1 MIEFNGV
8 QGPVYLFLTH
18 GREKKETP
26 KFRFQYQSP
35 PHPLRLLL
43 APYLL
48 KEQKDEKSL
57 FSFSFFQNKRS
68 IRNNEW
74 TAENRSILI
83 GPLPLIKKENSLA
96 PIAGCPLIWA
106 APSMMQSNQ
115 WTLSTRCE
123 KRRKRIKW
131 SPKKKLFNKYRK
143 EQTGEAKWKW
153 LWATIPFNIR
163 SIQNPPNFQSIN
175 NGLVGRGY

>member
-57 FSFSFFQNKRS
+57 FFFSFFQNKRS

-96 PIAGCPLIWA
+96 PIAGCPLI
-106 APSMMQSNQ
+106 
-115 WTLSTRCE
+115 
-123 KRRKRIKW
+123 
-131 SPKKKLFNKYRK
+131 
-143 EQTGEAKWKW
+143 
-153 LWATIPFNIR
+153 
-163 SIQNPPNFQSIN
+163 
-175 NGLVGRGY
+175 